1 MNWNKFKLRIMP
13 IVLLAICCLFGFID
27 SIQAQHVLVQSAQ
40 QQPFVQPEIEYGA
53 WNPVVDH
60 VDYLPETKINRAR
73 SIPSSPPERQFVPKS
88 QIKNRNR
95 GDAVKSQNRRNF
107 EAAAPHDQNI
117 EKKPNVSTLRPA
129 YKRRTYSTSTT
140 ISTPPATIK
149 FESSTGSRFKNSRKN
164 TSDVVTIKPRRTFT
178 LRTTSENVLVTA
190 SEFPSSTRASPGKKI
205 IVTTSE
211 SPSSTRASPVK
222 KVPPSRG
229 NFRPKSSSKEAG
241 DTKDDG
247 DNYPEHFKQFL
258 KSKEVFTEGN
268 DKNVIKKPIKPFRPT
283 STSEKPIRPVTSA
296 NKPKSNVL
304 FPTRQNR
311 FLPKAQS
318 ITATTTEAPSSS
330 SQSVTVV
337 PKRPLRTRTRPTE
350 RTRANIGSTLQ
361 EPPTIKKSTPIY
373 ATRSPVAQESEAYE
387 DRIITQADG
396 LKQIDPPISEYIPR
410 TNAIGSSSSALKFSS
425 RFRNSENLSKNGREP
440 SYQATVPTITSTSQ
454 DNSSL
459 ILDLLQKYQNETD
472 TQVKSQNIFSLAKKT
487 HSHELDHNSQSEHEE
502 NKINYILPET
512 VFTTVTPLQFE
523 EKLTTQSTI
532 AAGKVSVHPN
542 GIDSSTNPTS
552 STVELPKSTRD
563 SFENEIF
570 FDENEESGFRTS
582 PSPKTTVQV
591 TRTTSSISSSSTSI
605 PKTSQSSTTLFFE
618 DTSPITFPT
627 TTTENFADRNVKVLQ
642 ELLNTRKTTKEI
654 PQTTEVPQTTNI
666 NFVDRNVKAL
676 QELLGNAR
684 KTTKEIFETTEVPQ
698 TVPTTIANFVE
709 ENQKILQQL
718 LGNTRK
724 AVQQSTDIQTTTS
737 KNFVDENVKIL
748 QQLLGNT
755 RKTSQ
760 KNLRTTEMPTS
771 TTKNFV
777 DSNFDILQQ
786 LLGNTRKSNQILTTT
801 DIPKTTTKNFVDT
814 NVNILQQLLGNTRKT
829 TQQTYLNTEVP
840 STFFISTTESPKTFV
855 STTELPITT
864 KIRTT
869 QPSTTITRRKV
880 PTQLSTQSTRNTEA
894 ISSTTSIK
902 QTVQT
907 TDQSSTQSVSDAIT
921 TSTSIVP
928 KTTHRFT
935 PLQIPND
942 PPSTKFIE
950 TTTTQQPTRKAP
962 FTDQDDLDFLRQL
975 SKFINGGATTATI
988 RRLTTTTRRP
998 TTQST
1003 TTTTQFT
1010 TSTTQSTTISTTP
1023 STTTSTKPIPTTSTT
1038 QSTTTRP
1045 LTTIPKLTSS
1055 RLPTTH
1061 SDADDIS
1068 FLMNLRDYAGIIN
1081 LTTERSA
1088 LAQKILELALNR
1100 TSKSVVDSKQSANN
1114 LLESMKPA
1122 PFTTTQSPE
1131 LIMSKIAN
1139 AQKDINMMSAI
1150 IEGNSNGRVQT
1161 KLSPEEIEKTK
1172 KMLQKDVNQ
1181 YNKDIQLLS
1190 LLIGRPLNDRD
1201 IAKLA
1206 ATNLGKPNV
1215 KVPAFTPLPA
1225 STTTTLG
1232 TTSTT
1237 QSSSSTNSI
1246 PAFKHLSDSESQFLQ
1261 ALQQIQTTRSQSTTS
1276 TSTTTTS
1283 TSSPRPITSIPRNL
1297 QSRPRS
1303 QEALIA
1309 DLLKQQGIGPAN
1321 INQIPIDKLIEQ
1333 LSNDNRL
1340 NRGILLTPV
1349 PTTTIR
1355 PFSPM
1360 PPLNRQPRPILDG
1373 LSWLWRTWQ
1382 ETAPGYQTAPVRQQS
1397 FAPFSSF
1404 AQPVRPQQ
1412 PQPQQTAS
1420 NIDDLSFDDQQ
1431 DSSSNG
1437 GFVGNSPLG
1446 QNGFLGAAIGV
1457 TRAVS
1462 RFLGVALTGAGQVL
1476 QGAFSGGSS
1485 ASNPNFGLF
1494 GGSRL

>member
-1437 GFVGNSPLG
+1437 GFVGNS
-1446 QNGFLGAAIGV
+1446 
-1457 TRAVS
+1457 VS
-1462 RFLGVALTGAGQVL
+1462 L
-1476 QGAFSGGSS
+1476 SKY
-1485 ASNPNFGLF
+1485 P
-1494 GGSRL
+1494 